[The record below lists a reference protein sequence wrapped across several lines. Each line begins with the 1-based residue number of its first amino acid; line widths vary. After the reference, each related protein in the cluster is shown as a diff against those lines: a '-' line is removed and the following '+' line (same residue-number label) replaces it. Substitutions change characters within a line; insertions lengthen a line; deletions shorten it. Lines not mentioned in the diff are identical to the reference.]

1 MQRTRLNT
9 LLEKISDRF
18 ARWLVNPWRR
28 LSILIISLLL
38 GYFLGVAVS
47 AFAGQAARQ
56 DIFVSALLVVIGETI
71 SRVVY
76 SRNQPASNALWLEA
90 LNGLKIGAMYAL
102 CVEAFKLGS

>member
-9 LLEKISDRF
+9 LLDTIGDQL

-28 LSILIISLLL
+28 ISILVISLLL
-38 GYFLGVAVS
+38 GYFLGIAVS
-47 AFAGQAARQ
+47 AFAGQAAEQ
-56 DIFVSALLVVIGETI
+56 DIFVSALLVVIAEVI
-71 SRVVY
+71 SRVAY
-76 SRNQPASNALWLEA
+76 RRNQRNSMPLWLES